1 MKHYSTYQSQFIEMF
16 GSASKVSINN
26 LVDTTWGS
34 SPDSKTYNDTGDGV
48 PFYQGKTE
56 FGDLYIN
63 EPTTYCT
70 APIRLAKEHDI
81 LMSVRAPVGSVNIA
95 TQDCCI
101 GRGLAS
107 ITPKEGK
114 STTMF
119 VFYALRYME
128 DEIERLGTGS
138 TFKAINKDSYAKIQ
152 MPNVNIEQQQEF
164 VKIAEQADKSKFSNL
179 KSQFIE
185 MFGTLDNPKGEIESL
200 GSVCNIQRGGSPR
213 PISEY
218 ITDQSDGLNWIKI
231 GDTDDSMYITKTEE
245 KIKPSGLRK
254 TRQVYAGD
262 LLLSNSMSF
271 GRPYILKIDGCIHD
285 GWLVL
290 HINDAKKLSPVYL
303 CSYLSQQGTY
313 AEMTKLAAGGVVQNL
328 NSNIVKQL
336 DVIVPD
342 MEEQIKYIQILEQ
355 ADKSKL
361 IQNTLLNNKLKFC
374 YCYTPRHIS
383 S

>member
-70 APIRLAKEHDI
+70 APVRMAKKHAI

-95 TQDCCI
+95 TQECCI

-128 DEIERLGTGS
+128 EEIERLGTGS

-164 VKIAEQADKSKFSNL
+164 VKIAEQADKSK
-179 KSQFIE
+179 
-185 MFGTLDNPKGEIESL
+185 
-200 GSVCNIQRGGSPR
+200 
-213 PISEY
+213 
-218 ITDQSDGLNWIKI
+218 
-231 GDTDDSMYITKTEE
+231 
-245 KIKPSGLRK
+245 
-254 TRQVYAGD
+254 
-262 LLLSNSMSF
+262 
-271 GRPYILKIDGCIHD
+271 
-285 GWLVL
+285 
-290 HINDAKKLSPVYL
+290 
-303 CSYLSQQGTY
+303 
-313 AEMTKLAAGGVVQNL
+313 
-328 NSNIVKQL
+328 
-336 DVIVPD
+336 
-342 MEEQIKYIQILEQ
+342 
-355 ADKSKL
+355 L
-361 IQNTLLNNKLKFC
+361 IR
-374 YCYTPRHIS
+374 YS
-383 S
+383 

>member
-1 MKHYSTYQSQFIEMF
+1 MF

-70 APIRLAKEHDI
+70 APVRMTKKHAI

-95 TQDCCI
+95 TQECCI

-128 DEIERLGTGS
+128 EEIERLGTGS

-164 VKIAEQADKSKFSNL
+164 VKIAEQADKSKFTHL

-185 MFGTLDNPKGEIESL
+185 MFGNVEDTRSLCEICRPKQWPTIPTKDFTEDGYLVYGANGVIGHYSEFNHEYPTILMACRGASC
-200 GSVCNIQRGGSPR
+200 GAINISQPNS
-213 PISEY
+213 Y
-218 ITDQSDGLNWIKI
+218 ITGNAMCMDEIIPEVSFEYLA
-231 GDTDDSMYITKTEE
+231 YF
-245 KIKPSGLRK
+245 
-254 TRQVYAGD
+254 
-262 LLLSNSMSF
+262 LSNYDYKTIITGGAQPQITYTNLKKVMVPIP
-271 GRPYILKIDGCIHD
+271 PY
-285 GWLVL
+285 
-290 HINDAKKLSPVYL
+290 SE
-303 CSYLSQQGTY
+303 QQNFALIY
-313 AEMTKLAAGGVVQNL
+313 Q
-328 NSNIVKQL
+328 
-336 DVIVPD
+336 
-342 MEEQIKYIQILEQ
+342 Q

-361 IQNTLLNNKLKFC
+361 IR
-374 YCYTPRHIS
+374 YS
-383 S
+383 

>member
-1 MKHYSTYQSQFIEMF
+1 MKLSDVVNRINGNVDRFTTDLEYYIGGEHFDSCELEISRKGLIKPNLNILGFKFHFAFQERDVIFMARNPHLRKAGMVFFSGLCSDASYILRSKNEAILTQEYLAVMLQSDHFWDYCEAHKVGSVNFAINWKTMANYEFDLPTIEQQKIVAEKVWAAYRLKQSYRNLISATDEIVKSQFIEMF

-70 APIRLAKEHDI
+70 APVRMTKKHAI

-95 TQDCCI
+95 TQECCI

-128 DEIERLGTGS
+128 EEIERLGTGS

-164 VKIAEQADKSKFSNL
+164 VKIAEQADKSK
-179 KSQFIE
+179 
-185 MFGTLDNPKGEIESL
+185 
-200 GSVCNIQRGGSPR
+200 
-213 PISEY
+213 
-218 ITDQSDGLNWIKI
+218 
-231 GDTDDSMYITKTEE
+231 
-245 KIKPSGLRK
+245 
-254 TRQVYAGD
+254 
-262 LLLSNSMSF
+262 
-271 GRPYILKIDGCIHD
+271 
-285 GWLVL
+285 
-290 HINDAKKLSPVYL
+290 
-303 CSYLSQQGTY
+303 
-313 AEMTKLAAGGVVQNL
+313 
-328 NSNIVKQL
+328 
-336 DVIVPD
+336 
-342 MEEQIKYIQILEQ
+342 
-355 ADKSKL
+355 L
-361 IQNTLLNNKLKFC
+361 IR
-374 YCYTPRHIS
+374 YS
-383 S
+383 